1 MEMRV
6 ESQEYKYQEV
16 MMMDLDKAFILKFG
30 AQITI
35 ASDGAMSVDTS
46 SEASQEKW
54 FPSIK
59 IAGVSM
65 IGWSIVM
72 KYRPHNSRVSGN
84 HSERTAVE
92 LEVTSI
98 GQDRYAKMVAKAVD
112 PITVNP
118 LSPKVKYAFAHIP
131 LTTPLRLDVPFDQQR
146 DVFREVVEHVRTL
159 SNWYRTAILNV
170 EL

>member
-1 MEMRV
+1 MI
-6 ESQEYKYQEV
+6 
-16 MMMDLDKAFILKFG
+16 DLDKAHILKFG
-30 AQITI
+30 SQITI
-35 ASDGAMSVDTS
+35 ASGGIMSVDKS
-46 SEASQEKW
+46 SVAALEKW

-59 IAGVSM
+59 IEGVSM
-65 IGWSIVM
+65 IGWSVVM
-72 KYRPHNSRVSGN
+72 KYRPHNSDLDGN
-84 HSERTAVE
+84 QSERTTVE

-98 GQDRYAKMVAKAVD
+98 GQERYAKMVSKAVE

-118 LSPKVKYAFAHIP
+118 LSPNVKYAFAHIP

-146 DVFREVVEHVRTL
+146 DVFREIVEHVRTL

>member
-1 MEMRV
+1 
-6 ESQEYKYQEV
+6 
-16 MMMDLDKAFILKFG
+16 MDLDKAFMLKFG

-35 ASDGAMSVDTS
+35 ASGGTMSVDTS
-46 SEASQEKW
+46 SEATLEKW

-59 IAGVSM
+59 LDGVSM

-72 KYRPHNSRVSGN
+72 KYRPHNSQVVGN
-84 HSERTAVE
+84 HLERAAVE

-98 GQDRYAKMVAKAVD
+98 GQERYAKMVSKAVE

-118 LSPKVKYAFAHIP
+118 LSPKVKYAFAHVP

-146 DVFREVVEHVRTL
+146 DVFTEIVKHVRTL